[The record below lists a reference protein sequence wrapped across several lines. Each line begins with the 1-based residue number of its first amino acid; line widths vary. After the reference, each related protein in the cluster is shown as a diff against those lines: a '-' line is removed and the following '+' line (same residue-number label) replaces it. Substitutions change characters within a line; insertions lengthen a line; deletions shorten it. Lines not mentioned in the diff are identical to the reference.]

1 METVE
6 RGMKRIDM
14 VGVTKTFPGVIAVD
28 DVDFH
33 LDCGK
38 VHALIGENGAGKST
52 LMKVL
57 AGIYQMNSGRILID
71 GDEVIL
77 KNPHDAKLH
86 GISIIEQEFSLFPE
100 LSVYR
105 NIFLGREYSGRLPG
119 IINWRDI
126 KKKAVVML
134 RELGLEIDVT
144 RPISELSTSQQQL
157 VEIAKSIFFGARFII
172 MDEPTSSMD
181 EGEKERFYASIRR
194 LKEQNVGIVYITH
207 RLKEI
212 FEIADDVTVM
222 RDGKKVGTYQLSAV
236 SQDDLIRF
244 MVGRDLGEIFSRQK
258 EDKSRERVVLE
269 VKGLSNGKTF
279 FDINFRVHAGE
290 VLGLSGLMGAQ
301 RTEIMRS
308 LCGLDEYG
316 EGEVIFNGRSVRFRN
331 LRDAIDQ
338 KIALLPEDR
347 KREGIIPRMT
357 VRDNIL
363 LSLYPRIS
371 TLGWIDT
378 RKAAD
383 SVREAISEF
392 SIKSRSPEAEIATLS
407 GGNQQKVILS
417 RCLLLK
423 PELLI
428 LDEPTRGID
437 IGAKQEVHRLI
448 DRIARA
454 GVAIVMI
461 SSELPEVIGASDRI
475 IVLHHGRI
483 KAEYSSPD
491 VTQEKIMQSAL
502 L

>member
-1 METVE
+1 
-6 RGMKRIDM
+6 
-14 VGVTKTFPGVIAVD
+14 
-28 DVDFH
+28 
-33 LDCGK
+33 
-38 VHALIGENGAGKST
+38 
-52 LMKVL
+52 
-57 AGIYQMNSGRILID
+57 
-71 GDEVIL
+71 
-77 KNPHDAKLH
+77 
-86 GISIIEQEFSLFPE
+86 
-100 LSVYR
+100 
-105 NIFLGREYSGRLPG
+105 
-119 IINWRDI
+119 
-126 KKKAVVML
+126 
-134 RELGLEIDVT
+134 
-144 RPISELSTSQQQL
+144 
-157 VEIAKSIFFGARFII
+157 
-172 MDEPTSSMD
+172 
-181 EGEKERFYASIRR
+181 
-194 LKEQNVGIVYITH
+194 
-207 RLKEI
+207 
-212 FEIADDVTVM
+212 
-222 RDGKKVGTYQLSAV
+222 
-236 SQDDLIRF
+236 
-244 MVGRDLGEIFSRQK
+244 
-258 EDKSRERVVLE
+258 
-269 VKGLSNGKTF
+269 LSNGKTF

-483 KAEYSSPD
+483 KAEYSSLD